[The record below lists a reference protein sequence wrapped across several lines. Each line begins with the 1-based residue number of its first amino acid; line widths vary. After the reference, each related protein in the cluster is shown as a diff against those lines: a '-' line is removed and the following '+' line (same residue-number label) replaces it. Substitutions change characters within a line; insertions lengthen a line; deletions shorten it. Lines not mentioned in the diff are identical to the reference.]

1 MEHSVEVTVYV
12 LDHPTDIEY
21 DEVSLEV
28 VFNVENKDIYQYFLK
43 DSSLN
48 EEELNELRKD
58 NPSLDRRIERAIDNY
73 LLNHEEEF
81 YDENR

>member
-1 MEHSVEVTVYV
+1 MEHSVEVKVFV

-28 VFNVENKDIYQYFLK
+28 VFDVNNQEIYQYFLN
-43 DSSLN
+43 DGPLT
-48 EEELNELRKD
+48 EEQLDELRKD
-58 NPSLDRRIERAIDNY
+58 NPSLDKRIDRAIDFY
-73 LLNHEEEF
+73 ITNHEEEF